1 VTSVVERG
9 RVIVLRSGVLVA
21 GTKLIHMVAVDVQ
34 GDRRATSSPPSRV
47 VLVVD
52 TVSEVMA
59 MMLED
64 LGCEVLTASTG
75 NEVLSILAQKHVDCP
90 DC

>member
-1 VTSVVERG
+1 
-9 RVIVLRSGVLVA
+9 
-21 GTKLIHMVAVDVQ
+21 MVAVDVQ

-75 NEVLSILAQKHVDCP
+75 NEVLSIGAKARRLS
-90 DC
+90 